1 MGNIAP
7 LASSILPVDYQ
18 TKEGLLQIRELS
30 NVNCICEIFVLSILN
45 QDKENMKTELGD
57 IIKYLRSKRGM
68 TQEDLA
74 ENSGLGL
81 STISKIE
88 QGVYD
93 TTLFN
98 LLKISKVLSVDPG
111 IIVSALNDFNEG
123 ETKRALL
130 SLQSKI
136 IKK

>member
-1 MGNIAP
+1 
-7 LASSILPVDYQ
+7 
-18 TKEGLLQIRELS
+18 
-30 NVNCICEIFVLSILN
+30 
-45 QDKENMKTELGD
+45 MKLELGD
-57 IIKYLRSKRGM
+57 IIKYLRNKQGM

-111 IIVSALNDFNEG
+111 IIVSALNNFKEG
-123 ETKRALL
+123 KITRAVLNI
-130 SLQSKI
+130 QSKI
-136 IKK
+136 KK

>member
-1 MGNIAP
+1 
-7 LASSILPVDYQ
+7 
-18 TKEGLLQIRELS
+18 
-30 NVNCICEIFVLSILN
+30 
-45 QDKENMKTELGD
+45 MKTELGD
-57 IIKYLRSKRGM
+57 IIKYLRNKQDM

-74 ENSGLGL
+74 ENSRLGL

-111 IIVSALNDFNEG
+111 IIVSALNDFKDG
-123 ETKRALL
+123 KTQRAVL
-130 SLQSKI
+130 SVQSKI
-136 IKK
+136 KK